1 MSLGLLFDKTY
12 GFSIN
17 DDIAVATELEKRKNI
32 YSNEEVTASN
42 FE

>member
-1 MSLGLLFDKTY
+1 VSLGLLFNKAY

-17 DDIAVATELEKRKNI
+17 DDITVAVELEKRKDI
-32 YSNEEVTASN
+32 YSNKEVTASN